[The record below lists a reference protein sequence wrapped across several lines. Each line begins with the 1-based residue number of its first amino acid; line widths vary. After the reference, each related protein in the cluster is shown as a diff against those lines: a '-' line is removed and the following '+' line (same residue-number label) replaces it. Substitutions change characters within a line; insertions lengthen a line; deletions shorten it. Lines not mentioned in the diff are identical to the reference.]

1 MIRIST
7 AALLLLATTALA
19 QSTPHPPDQRSA
31 LSAPLERA
39 NQTVTIEPYA
49 PNIVRVTLSTISKE
63 AEAAPGPGFVA
74 PEATAGWHHATS
86 ASGADTYA
94 SDRMTVTVAPG
105 YRRNPHA
112 KLPDT
117 AQFFSGSV
125 GGVNIAIT
133 LPDGSPLLT
142 MDGWQMAELN
152 QKDDTLKNARGIL
165 PADLPLYTVGASF
178 RAPDDEHYYGL
189 GENQEGYLDHRQ
201 RPITCAANYLAP
213 AAPTYCVPF
222 VVTNK
227 GYGLIWGNPSATTI
241 SPAFDGQTKW
251 TSTLGRR
258 VSFFVVAGK
267 TTDEIYSGYR
277 LLTGSTPML
286 PKAAYGFIQCKQRY
300 STQAEVLAVAKG
312 YRERHLPLDILVVD
326 WFYYTKMGQYDFKPN
341 DWPDPA
347 AMNRELHSENIETM
361 ISVWPRFAPG
371 SRYYDF
377 LLNKGWFE
385 HYANG
390 IPVTPDEPSPG
401 APVNGLPYD
410 KAGSDIDTT
419 NPAAAR
425 WWWQLIHDNIASK
438 GFDFFWAD
446 ETEPDLPPDGAY
458 LHIGPGTEYFNVYP
472 FFHTAAIYNGFRNGN
487 TTPATHDLDPES
499 PALPTSTAMSQSEH
513 SGQSGGST
521 PATTQQD
528 PATTKRAL
536 ILSRDAYIG
545 AQHNGAIFWSSDISP
560 TWDTLRRQIPTAL
573 NVAASGIAY
582 TGNDIGGWQYLPQQ
596 HTPAHPPLISPEG
609 ARANVGHNDDYPE
622 LYVRWFEFGTFLPTM
637 RTHGTRNY
645 NEVWSYGP
653 QAEPILEKF
662 LRLRYTLMPYIYSL
676 GWFTHQTGAPFMR
689 ALFMDFPND
698 PKAANLPDEYMFG
711 PALLVAPVTEQG
723 STTREVYLPLTVAGG
738 DATRNGAGQ
747 MTGQPEPAGSKPGPN
762 DWYNY
767 WTGERYH
774 GGQTITVQAPIDQIP
789 LFVKAGSILP
799 LGAPVESTH
808 DKQPLEKIKIY
819 PGADASFTLYN
830 DDGTT
835 YAYEQGKDQITTL
848 KWDDKAGKLTQDGA
862 HAWNNRQ
869 KIVEILGTPK
879 KGRAENVIPR
889 SAEVIRQVR

>member
-1 MIRIST
+1 MIRPAIIPVLT
-7 AALLLLATTALA
+7 AAMLLLAT
-19 QSTPHPPDQRSA
+19 SA
-31 LSAPLERA
+31 LTQQPLER
-39 NQTVTIEPYA
+39 NGQTITVEPYA
-49 PNIVRVTLSTISKE
+49 PNIVRVTLSTIAKE
-63 AEAAPGPGFVA
+63 AESSPGPGFVA
-74 PEATAGWHHATS
+74 AQAHADWRHTII
-86 ASGADTYA
+86 ADGADTYT
-94 SDRMTVTVAPG
+94 SPRMTVTVSPG
-105 YRRNPHA
+105 YKRNPNA

-125 GGVNIAIT
+125 PGTSIAIS
-133 LPDGSPLLT
+133 LPDGTPLVT
-142 MDGWQMAELN
+142 MDGWTMAALN

-165 PADLPLYTVGASF
+165 SADLPLYTVGASF
-178 RAPDDEHYYGL
+178 LAPDDEHYYGL
-189 GENQEGYLDHRQ
+189 GENQEGFLDHRQ
-201 RPITCAANYLAP
+201 RPITCAANYLSP

-227 GYGLIWGNPSATTI
+227 GYGLVWDNPSSTTI

-258 VSFFVVAGK
+258 VSFFVIAGK

-277 LLTGSTPML
+277 LLTGTTPML
-286 PKAAYGFIQCKQRY
+286 PKAAYGFLQCKQRY

-326 WFYYTKMGQYDFKPN
+326 WFYYTKMGQYDFKAA

-347 AMNRELHSENIETM
+347 AMNKELHAENIETM

-377 LLNKGWFE
+377 LLNKGWLE
-385 HYANG
+385 HYASG
-390 IPVTPDEPSPG
+390 IPVTPDEPTPG
-401 APVNGLPYD
+401 APVDGQPYD

-419 NPAAAR
+419 NPEAAR
-425 WWWQLIHDNIASK
+425 WWWQLIHDNIAAK
-438 GFDFFWAD
+438 GFDYFWAD

-458 LHIGPGTEYFNVYP
+458 LSIGPGTEYFNAYP
-472 FFHTAAIYNGFRNGN
+472 LFHTAAIYNGFRNGN
-487 TTPATHDLDPES
+487 APQNAEKPGDLSTTNPPAT
-499 PALPTSTAMSQSEH
+499 ATRPT
-513 SGQSGGST
+513 
-521 PATTQQD
+521 D
-528 PATTKRAL
+528 PAQTRRAL
-536 ILSRDAYIG
+536 TLSRDAYLG
-545 AQHNGAIFWSSDISP
+545 AQRNGAIFWSSDISP
-560 TWDTLRRQIPTAL
+560 TWDTLRRQVPTAL

-622 LYVRWFEFGTFLPTM
+622 LYVRWFEWGVFLPTM

-662 LRLRYTLMPYIYSL
+662 LKLRYTLMPYIYSL

-689 ALFMDFPND
+689 ALFMDFSND
-698 PKAANLPDEYMFG
+698 PAVQNDAVSTTEYMFG

-723 STTREVYLPLTVAGG
+723 ATTRQVYLPSPGG
-738 DATRNGAGQ
+738 LDAARNSADPKAGQ
-747 MTGQPEPAGSKPGPN
+747 PATGKPQPG

-799 LGAPVESTH
+799 LGGPVESTH
-808 DKQPLEKIKIY
+808 DKQPLAKIKIY
-819 PGADASFTLYN
+819 PGADATFTLYN

-835 YAYEQGKDQITTL
+835 YAYENGTDQITTL
-848 KWDDKAGKLTQDGA
+848 HWDDKTGKLTQTGA
-862 HAWNNRQ
+862 KAWNGSAGLVQ
-869 KIVEILGTPK
+869 VV
-879 KGRAENVIPR
+879 GRLP
-889 SAEVIRQVR
+889 